1 MSASASPYSPSVGSP
16 IPLDT
21 AAKWTKKY
29 QQEHPEFDED
39 GVAQEP
45 TYATFFGRKAIK
57 KLMKRWGKRCV
68 GIRIYQGIDDTDSTT
83 TNRRRVVLVAV
94 DKHGNDLLDV
104 SECED
109 GSVDDPVL
117 DNGTICPDHCSDDS
131 PLVH

>member
-1 MSASASPYSPSVGSP
+1 MADFSSPYNPSVGSP

-45 TYATFFGRKAIK
+45 TYATFFGRKAIN

-68 GIRIYQGIDDTDSTT
+68 GIRIYQGIDDTDPTT

-117 DNGTICPDHCSDDS
+117 DEGLNCPDHCSDDS
-131 PLVH
+131 PLIQ